1 MLTLNGKKM
10 SKSTGNTILPDELF
24 TGSSFHLEKA
34 FSPSVVRF
42 FMLQSHYG
50 GVLDFSNDALLASEK
65 GFKKLMQAYKLLK
78 KAVSNASQSKDEI
91 NNKITDLCSSCYT
104 NMNDDFNSPKV
115 IANLFDLVSIINT
128 LDQNNNWNN
137 LSNNTL
143 NNLKNTFTSF
153 IEDIFGLQEI
163 NIGDNQLSE
172 DLIKMI
178 IEIRDRA
185 KKDKNYEISDEI
197 RDRLVN
203 LGVSIKDGKNG
214 TTFVVN

>member
-1 MLTLNGKKM
+1 
-10 SKSTGNTILPDELF
+10 
-24 TGSSFHLEKA
+24 
-34 FSPSVVRF
+34 
-42 FMLQSHYG
+42 
-50 GVLDFSNDALLASEK
+50 
-65 GFKKLMQAYKLLK
+65 
-78 KAVSNASQSKDEI
+78 
-91 NNKITDLCSSCYT
+91 
-104 NMNDDFNSPKV
+104 
-115 IANLFDLVSIINT
+115 LFDLVSIINT

-137 LSNNTL
+137 LSKNTL
-143 NNLKNTFTSF
+143 NNLKNTYTSF

-163 NIGDNQLSE
+163 NLGYNQLSE

-185 KKDKNYEISDEI
+185 KKDKNYEISDQI

>member
-1 MLTLNGKKM
+1 MVKKM
-10 SKSTGNTILPDELF
+10 SKSTGNTILPHELF
-24 TGSSFHLEKA
+24 TGSSNHLEKA

-65 GFKKLMQAYKLLK
+65 GFKKLMQAYSLLK
-78 KAVSNASQSKDEI
+78 KAVSNSSQSKDEI

-137 LSNNTL
+137 LSKNTL
-143 NNLKNTFTSF
+143 NNLKNTYTSF
-153 IEDIFGLQEI
+153 IEYIFGLQEI
-163 NIGDNQLSE
+163 NLGDNQLSE

-185 KKDKNYEISDEI
+185 KKDKNYEISDQI